1 MFKKKLE
8 DRKLEGRVA
17 ELEQTVRRLE
27 AERYLPYRLE
37 FIREEVDRYL
47 EERVKV
53 IVRSETKKDKK
64 YYYGQFVD
72 SITNK
77 ILGEEEE

>member
-8 DRKLEGRVA
+8 DRVA
-17 ELEQTVRRLE
+17 ELEQTVRNLE
-27 AERYLPYRLE
+27 TEVYHPYQRE
-37 FIREEVDRYL
+37 FIRDEVDRYL
-47 EERVKV
+47 EERVMT
-53 IVRSETKKDKK
+53 IVRSETKKDEK

-77 ILGEEEE
+77 ILGKEE

>member
-8 DRKLEGRVA
+8 DRVA
-17 ELEQTVRRLE
+17 ELEQTVCILK
-27 AERYLPYRLE
+27 AERYLPYQRQ
-37 FIREEVDRYL
+37 FIRDVVDRYL
-47 EERVKV
+47 EERVIT

-77 ILGEEEE
+77 ILGEEE